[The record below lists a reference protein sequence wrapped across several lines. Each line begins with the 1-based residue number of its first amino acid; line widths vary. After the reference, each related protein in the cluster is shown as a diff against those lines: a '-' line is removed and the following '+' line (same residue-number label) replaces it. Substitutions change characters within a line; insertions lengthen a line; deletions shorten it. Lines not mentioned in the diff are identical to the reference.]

1 VNKLST
7 YTVVRFIVIAL
18 AILFFAFPLY
28 WMVTMAFKPEPDWAS
43 FPPKLIPDRPTLEN
57 FYKGLFRMGGLQGL
71 MDSFIIAGTNML
83 ISLIIGSMAGFGL
96 SRYRGGQN
104 IAFFILSQRFAPAI
118 TFALA
123 FFAMF
128 STFRL
133 LDTHIAVIIAHLT
146 FNIPFAT
153 WIMKSFFDGIPKD
166 LEESALVDGCS
177 LKGAF
182 FRVVLPVSLPGLI
195 ATSVMLFMFSW
206 NEFLIQLFLTRSA
219 VKPLPTLIPRFY
231 GGHDILYGVVCAIA
245 FLASIPPILIV
256 ALFQKYLVRG
266 LTMGYIKG

>member
-1 VNKLST
+1 MNKLST
-7 YTVVRFIVIAL
+7 YTIVRFIVIAL

-28 WMVTMAFKPEPDWAS
+28 WMVTMAFKPEVDWAS

-128 STFRL
+128 STFKL
-133 LDTHIAVIIAHLT
+133 LDTHIAVIITHLT

-166 LEESALVDGCS
+166 LEESALVDGCT

>member
-1 VNKLST
+1 MGLLKFNT
-7 YTVVRFIVIAL
+7 IRFIIVTLSI
-18 AILFFAFPLY
+18 IFFAFPLY

-57 FYKGLFRMGGLQGL
+57 FYKGLFLMGGLQGL
-71 MDSFIIAGTNML
+71 MDSFLIAGLNML
-83 ISLIIGSMAGFGL
+83 ISLVIGSMAGFGL
-96 SRYRGGQN
+96 SRYRGGRN
-104 IAFFILSQRFAPAI
+104 LAFFILSQRFAPAI

-123 FFAMF
+123 FFIMF
-128 STFRL
+128 NVLKL
-133 LDTHIAVIIAHLT
+133 LDTHISVIIAHLT

-166 LEESALVDGCS
+166 FEESALIDGCS
-177 LKGAF
+177 LRNAF
-182 FRVVLPVSLPGLI
+182 FRVVLPISLPGLI

-245 FLASIPPILIV
+245 FLASIPPIAIV
-256 ALFQKYLVRG
+256 AIFQKYLVRG
-266 LTMGYIKG
+266 LTMGYVKG